1 MLVLG
6 TILASLVVAN
16 LADEETLNG
25 ADSNTITVLD
35 PRKLTRSSSN
45 INAAAINSLTGS
57 GTVPSADGKSN
68 ETTLIFATHVTEP
81 APQLE
86 THSELNNQ
94 LGQTVYLQAQPQP
107 QHNHH
112 DHQQSPHHGGQF
124 LYPQPAP
131 IQSGNLGSHGST
143 LNAPGGILLHFN
155 DNMVGYILTSLHSSI
170 ASIFAAPRIW
180 SAICSIRATTSCY
193 AQLSTPTV
201 GLWTTTSCAVLQLAP
216 VSSSTTPP
224 SPSVPLPPSWNSP
237 ERSIHSA
244 SSTGPP
250 YHSLCEPLQHPPSF
264 LSATEPS

>member
-6 TILASLVVAN
+6 TILASLVLAS

-131 IQSGNLGSHGST
+131 VQSGNLGSHGST
-143 LNAPGGILLHFN
+143 LNAPGGLLLNFN
-155 DNMVGYILTSLHSSI
+155 DIQPDCNISSFQHRLHICCTQDMECNMFNTCHDQLLCPTIHPHRRFMDNNIL
-170 ASIFAAPRIW
+170 R
-180 SAICSIRATTSCY
+180 
-193 AQLSTPTV
+193 STPTCPSF
-201 GLWTTTSCAVLQLAP
+201 LQYHTTIP
-216 VSSSTTPP
+216 ISTTPTLLEFP
-224 SPSVPLPPSWNSP
+224 RALNSFCLLHRATIPFPL
-237 ERSIHSA
+237 
-244 SSTGPP
+244 
-250 YHSLCEPLQHPPSF
+250 
-264 LSATEPS
+264 